1 MFRDLKKVLI
11 EKCDDFIALQNDA
24 DRCFKESEDNLNEI
38 ITLSKKKESYIIK
51 RFHQKRITEID
62 DTISK
67 LDKKSKELDKK
78 SKEIDDKIK
87 EIYQTIG
94 ICSISDAEKY
104 KSKVEQ
110 AKSLRDLDLD
120 FKEAIEILSKSNIEV
135 VLDESDKMPNDVM
148 AMSGIGGKEG
158 YAIEF
163 THLTD
168 YLPEN
173 GEILRMIDKGA
184 RHKISG
190 EWGEVEI
197 DPARETTHLA
207 ACSEVANVYG
217 SSWDNKKIG
226 IILPLNGLAKD
237 MNITSYSPADF
248 QIRSKVRIPNN
259 GYIICPKDMVDEAKQ
274 KNPNLNI
281 IGYEGENV
289 RGLVNQMLVYLGYD
303 YSRVGEDGF
312 ISEIQTSIYKEKI
325 EEYFGIKEPNFVRH
339 VGTSEKSRETN
350 GEAQNVLKAFMDG
363 IKQGTVTYNEKYK
376 GDILSIIMSKI
387 NKLSEKEI
395 ITFMNIFGIEN
406 DVQTIQDSV
415 EKLLDESVIEYDT
428 RNNSDLNEEKT
439 IAQLAKE
446 AIRGLR
452 TEDMNKIPNNN
463 NQNLE
468 NVGQT
473 KGENG

>member
-11 EKCDDFIALQNDA
+11 EKCDDFIALRKDA
-24 DRCFKESEDNLNEI
+24 DRCIKEQKLNQKERA
-38 ITLSKKKESYIIK
+38 TLLDEKKSYRIK
-51 RFHQKRITEID
+51 LVHNKRIKEID
-62 DTISK
+62 DRI
-67 LDKKSKELDKK
+67 KELDRK
-78 SKEIDDKIK
+78 SKEIEDEIK
-87 EIYQTIG
+87 EINQKLGYYQTIR
-94 ICSISDAEKY
+94 IYSISDAEDY

-120 FKEAIEILSKSNIEV
+120 FKKAKEILSKSNIEV
-135 VLDESDKMPNDVM
+135 VLDESDKMPNNVM

-158 YAIEF
+158 YAIAF

-197 DPARETTHLA
+197 DPARGTTHLA

-226 IILPLNGLAKD
+226 IILPLNGLEKD

-259 GYIICPKDMVDEAKQ
+259 GYIICPKDMVDEANQ

-303 YSRVGEDGF
+303 YSRVGENRF
-312 ISEIQTSIYKEKI
+312 KSEMQTSIYKEKI
-325 EEYFGIKEPNFVRH
+325 EEYFGIKEPVFVLH
-339 VGTSEKSRETN
+339 VNTKERQDERVGYFFKK
-350 GEAQNVLKAFMDG
+350 LDAFIKG
-363 IKQGTVTYNEKYK
+363 IESKTVNYNDDYKQE
-376 GDILSIIMSKI
+376 IISIIMQGIDTDKI
-387 NKLSEKEI
+387 AELILEQLGVISENQTIKEI
-395 ITFMNIFGIEN
+395 VENILDKTRDSIRENTTINDLVKDSLGDNITTTELNNIDRINEVNRDGTSPE
-406 DVQTIQDSV
+406 VQ
-415 EKLLDESVIEYDT
+415 ES
-428 RNNSDLNEEKT
+428 K
-439 IAQLAKE
+439 
-446 AIRGLR
+446 
-452 TEDMNKIPNNN
+452 
-463 NQNLE
+463 
-468 NVGQT
+468 
-473 KGENG
+473 

>member
-11 EKCDDFIALQNDA
+11 KKCDEFIALQNDA
-24 DRCFKESEDNLNEI
+24 DRCFKESEDNLNEQ
-38 ITLSKKKESYIIK
+38 ITLSNEKKSYIIK

-62 DTISK
+62 DRI
-67 LDKKSKELDKK
+67 KELDRK
-78 SKEIDDKIK
+78 SKEIVDEIK
-87 EIYQTIG
+87 EINQKLGYYQTIR
-94 ICSISDAEKY
+94 IYSISDAEDY

-120 FKEAIEILSKSNIEV
+120 FKKAKEILSKSNIEV
-135 VLDESDKMPNDVM
+135 VLDESDKMPNNVM

-158 YAIEF
+158 YAIAF

-197 DPARETTHLA
+197 DPARGTTHLA
-207 ACSEVANVYG
+207 AFSEVANVYG

-226 IILPLNGLAKD
+226 IILPLNGLEKD

-303 YSRVGEDGF
+303 YSRVGEKRF
-312 ISEIQTSIYKEKI
+312 KSEMQTSIYKEKI
-325 EEYFGIKEPNFVRH
+325 EEYFGIKEPVFVLH
-339 VGTSEKSRETN
+339 VNTKERQDERIGYFFKK
-350 GEAQNVLKAFMDG
+350 LDAFING
-363 IKQGTVTYNEKYK
+363 IKSKTVNYNDDYK
-376 GDILSIIMSKI
+376 QDIISIIMQGIDTDKI
-387 NKLSEKEI
+387 SESILEQLGVISENQTIKKIIKKIVENKLDKTRDSIRENTTINDLVKDSLGDN
-395 ITFMNIFGIEN
+395 ITTTELDNIDRINEVNRDGTSPE
-406 DVQTIQDSV
+406 VQ
-415 EKLLDESVIEYDT
+415 ES
-428 RNNSDLNEEKT
+428 K
-439 IAQLAKE
+439 
-446 AIRGLR
+446 
-452 TEDMNKIPNNN
+452 
-463 NQNLE
+463 
-468 NVGQT
+468 
-473 KGENG
+473 

>member
-11 EKCDDFIALQNDA
+11 KKCDEFIALQNDA
-24 DRCFKESEDNLNEI
+24 DRCIKEQELNQKERATLLNE
-38 ITLSKKKESYIIK
+38 KKSYMSYIK
-51 RFHQKRITEID
+51 KLFYKKRITKID
-62 DTISK
+62 NRIE
-67 LDKKSKELDKK
+67 ELDRKSNEIADEIKK
-78 SKEIDDKIK
+78 INQKLS
-87 EIYQTIG
+87 YYNQTIR
-94 ICSISDAEKY
+94 IYSISDAEDY

-120 FKEAIEILSKSNIEV
+120 FKKAKEILSKSNIEV
-135 VLDESDKMPNDVM
+135 VLDESDKMPNNVM

-158 YAIEF
+158 YAIAF

-217 SSWDNKKIG
+217 SSWDSKKIG
-226 IILPLNGLAKD
+226 IILPLNGLEKD

-248 QIRSKVRIPNN
+248 QIRSKVKIPNN

-303 YSRVGEDGF
+303 YSRVGEKRF
-312 ISEIQTSIYKEKI
+312 KSEMQTSIYKEKI
-325 EEYFGIKEPNFVRH
+325 EEYFGIKEPVFVLH
-339 VGTSEKSRETN
+339 VDTKERQDERIGYFFKT
-350 GEAQNVLKAFMDG
+350 LDAFIKG
-363 IKQGTVTYNEKYK
+363 IKSKTVNYNDDYK
-376 GDILSIIMSKI
+376 QKIISIIMQGI
-387 NKLSEKEI
+387 DTGQISESILEQLGVISENQTIKEI
-395 ITFMNIFGIEN
+395 VENILDKTRDSIREN
-406 DVQTIQDSV
+406 TTINDLVKDSLGDNIRTTELDNIDKIDEVKRDGTSPEVQ
-415 EKLLDESVIEYDT
+415 ES
-428 RNNSDLNEEKT
+428 K
-439 IAQLAKE
+439 
-446 AIRGLR
+446 
-452 TEDMNKIPNNN
+452 
-463 NQNLE
+463 
-468 NVGQT
+468 
-473 KGENG
+473 

>member
-11 EKCDDFIALQNDA
+11 EKCDDFIALRKDA
-24 DRCFKESEDNLNEI
+24 DRCIKEQKLNQKERA
-38 ITLSKKKESYIIK
+38 TLLDEKKSYRIK
-51 RFHQKRITEID
+51 LVHNKRIKEID
-62 DTISK
+62 DRI
-67 LDKKSKELDKK
+67 KELDRK
-78 SKEIDDKIK
+78 SKEIEDEIK
-87 EIYQTIG
+87 EINQKLGYYQTIR
-94 ICSISDAEKY
+94 IYSISDAEDY

-120 FKEAIEILSKSNIEV
+120 FKKAKEILSKSNIEV
-135 VLDESDKMPNDVM
+135 VLDESDKMPNNVM

-158 YAIEF
+158 YAIAF

-197 DPARETTHLA
+197 DPARGTTHLA

-226 IILPLNGLAKD
+226 IILPLNGLEKD

-303 YSRVGEDGF
+303 YSRVGEKRF
-312 ISEIQTSIYKEKI
+312 KSEMQTSIYKEKI
-325 EEYFGIKEPNFVRH
+325 EEYFGIKEPVFVLH
-339 VGTSEKSRETN
+339 VDTKERQDERIGYFFKK
-350 GEAQNVLKAFMDG
+350 LDAFING
-363 IKQGTVTYNEKYK
+363 IKSKTVNYNDDYK
-376 GDILSIIMSKI
+376 QDIISIIMQGIDTDKI
-387 NKLSEKEI
+387 SESILEQLGVISENQTIKKTIKKIVENKLDKTRDSIRENTTINDLVKDSLGDN
-395 ITFMNIFGIEN
+395 ITTTELDNIDKIDEVNRDGTSQE
-406 DVQTIQDSV
+406 VQ
-415 EKLLDESVIEYDT
+415 ES
-428 RNNSDLNEEKT
+428 K
-439 IAQLAKE
+439 
-446 AIRGLR
+446 
-452 TEDMNKIPNNN
+452 
-463 NQNLE
+463 
-468 NVGQT
+468 
-473 KGENG
+473 

>member
-1 MFRDLKKVLI
+1 MFRELKKVLI

-24 DRCFKESEDNLNEI
+24 DRCFKESEDNLNEQ
-38 ITLSKKKESYIIK
+38 ITLSNEKKSYIIK

-67 LDKKSKELDKK
+67 LDKRSKELDKK

-87 EIYQTIG
+87 EINQTIR
-94 ICSISDAEKY
+94 IWSISSAEDY

-120 FKEAIEILSKSNIEV
+120 FKKAIEILSKSNIEV
-135 VLDESDKMPNDVM
+135 VLDESDKMPNNVM

-158 YAIEF
+158 YAIAF

-197 DPARETTHLA
+197 DPTRGTTHLA

-226 IILPLNGLAKD
+226 IILPLNGLEKD
-237 MNITSYSPADF
+237 INITSYSPADF

-339 VGTSEKSRETN
+339 VNTKERQDERIGYFFKK
-350 GEAQNVLKAFMDG
+350 LDAFIKG
-363 IKQGTVTYNEKYK
+363 IECKTVNYNDDYKQK
-376 GDILSIIMSKI
+376 IISIIMQGIDTDKISELILEQLGVINENQTIKKIVENKLDKTRDSIRENTTINDLVKDSLGDSITTTELDNIDKI
-387 NKLSEKEI
+387 NEVKIDGTSPE
-395 ITFMNIFGIEN
+395 
-406 DVQTIQDSV
+406 VQ
-415 EKLLDESVIEYDT
+415 ES
-428 RNNSDLNEEKT
+428 K
-439 IAQLAKE
+439 
-446 AIRGLR
+446 
-452 TEDMNKIPNNN
+452 
-463 NQNLE
+463 
-468 NVGQT
+468 
-473 KGENG
+473 